1 MAKYILILKGSFD
14 IIAFDK
20 YFLTRNKNNKD
31 EVEYIWG
38 GIVPEGGNL
47 VRITFSKKYAKWKI
61 HSSTKYMSENE
72 IKKTYYHQPIEFING
87 NNRNINLTYKS
98 PQSEDITINEERRE
112 YIVKYIDTQFKEIEF
127 VIEGELQN
135 RCKGDWFIDLSDE
148 EIEKR
153 MPPEDIKHK
162 EKFKEIAKKIIEDF
176 DKENKDNDFEFLD
189 YMKIALWVHK
199 NIKYDSEYIEPEDYS
214 ALDTY
219 NARTGVCRHMT
230 RLSNVLL
237 YSLGYQVLYMS
248 GYVCKSKL
256 EFNDESR
263 HAWSVIKIENKWY
276 PFDSTWEIILGKL
289 PVTHIFGKYF
299 NIYPSGYSS
308 TDGLKDYK
316 GCVEGKYIE

>member
-1 MAKYILILKGSFD
+1 MLSKNEATWSFNFSTQIASRRGNLQSTTLKVPMGFVGGNNVIIDMEYSSPQTKNIVVDEETRFYEINYKNTNYSEGEFILKG
-14 IIAFDK
+14 
-20 YFLTRNKNNKD
+20 
-31 EVEYIWG
+31 
-38 GIVPEGGNL
+38 
-47 VRITFSKKYAKWKI
+47 KI
-61 HSSTKYMSENE
+61 K
-72 IKKTYYHQPIEFING
+72 
-87 NNRNINLTYKS
+87 
-98 PQSEDITINEERRE
+98 
-112 YIVKYIDTQFKEIEF
+112 
-127 VIEGELQN
+127 N
-135 RCKGDWFIDLSDE
+135 RCQGEWEVDLSDDM
-148 EIEKR
+148 IERNMYSEDKR
-153 MPPEDIKHK
+153 DKNK
-162 EKFKEIAKKIIEDF
+162 LEKIAKKIIEDF

-316 GCVEGKYIE
+316 GYVEGKYIE